1 MDVDDI
7 DAHRRTVR
15 VIGKGSKERIVPF
28 GGPAASAVDAYL
40 VRGRPVLAARGQG
53 SRAVFLGARGGRL
66 GTRAAYDL
74 LHGDVAGA
82 FARNP
87 AVPVLLVLTVVGL
100 GVRVWRRRSGREVRP
115 VSVWVPVAIAL
126 ALLVFGILRNLPGW
140 DFLSPA

>member
-1 MDVDDI
+1 MTA
-7 DAHRRTVR
+7 DAHRAALAP
-15 VIGKGSKERIVPF
+15 SAWLW
-28 GGPAASAVDAYL
+28 GGAAALVAGGAAYL
-40 VRGRPVLAARGQG
+40 GTHDPHVPGAYPPCVLLSITGFYCPACG
-53 SRAVFLGARGGRL
+53 